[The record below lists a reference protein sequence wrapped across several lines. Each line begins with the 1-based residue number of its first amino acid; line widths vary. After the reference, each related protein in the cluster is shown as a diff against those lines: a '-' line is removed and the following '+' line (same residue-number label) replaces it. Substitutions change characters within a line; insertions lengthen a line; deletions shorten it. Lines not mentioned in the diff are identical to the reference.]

1 VRSVTRRRRTP
12 AGRPSRGP
20 PDPVWQDAGVI
31 VDWALYREGR
41 RVPVD
46 GDLRDAW
53 EAACRTAH
61 DFVWVGLFEPTAE
74 ELDDVARCFGLHPLS
89 VEDAENAHQRPKL
102 ERYEG
107 SSFFVF
113 KTARYVDHDEVVSI
127 GEVMLFIGERF
138 LVSVRHGAA
147 GNMGMVR
154 KELEADEARLRLG
167 PGAVVHCLAD
177 HVVDEYVATMH
188 GVEEDIDQIQA
199 QVFTS
204 AKASHAE
211 RIFRLKREV
220 LEFRQ
225 AVAPLADPLQELTTA
240 HVPGVHEELRPYFRD
255 VHDHVVK
262 VADRLNAIDELLTSA
277 LNANV
282 AQVAMRQNEDMRK
295 ISAWVAIVAV
305 PTMVAGIY
313 GMNFEHMPELEWRYG
328 YPAVLAL
335 IVVVCWTLYRNFK
348 HRDWL

>member
-1 VRSVTRRRRTP
+1 MLP
-12 AGRPSRGP
+12 
-20 PDPVWQDAGVI
+20 VI
-31 VDWALYREGR
+31 VDWALYRDGR
-41 RVPVD
+41 RLSLD

-53 EAACRTAH
+53 ATACDSTR
-61 DFVWVGLFEPTAE
+61 DWVWVGLYEPSAG
-74 ELDDVARCFGLHPLS
+74 ELDDVARCFDLHPLA
-89 VEDAENAHQRPKL
+89 VEDAEVAHQRPKL
-102 ERYEG
+102 ERYAG

-154 KELEADEARLRLG
+154 KELEGDPDRLRLG

-177 HVVDEYVATMH
+177 RVVDEYVSTLH
-188 GVEEDIDQIQA
+188 GVEEDIDQIQS

-225 AVAPLADPLQELTTA
+225 ALVPLGDPLQELMTA
-240 HVPGVHEELRPYFRD
+240 SVPGVSHELQPYFRD
-255 VHDHVVK
+255 VHDHLVK
-262 VADRLNAIDELLTSA
+262 VSDRLTAIDELLTSA

-328 YPAVLAL
+328 YPVVLAV
-335 IVVVCWTLYRNFK
+335 IVVVCWALYRNFK
-348 HRDWL
+348 RRDWL